1 MTKTVVLTFL
11 CSMKAITI
19 PETLSV
25 ILRRR
30 SVRNYSDKPVDDE
43 VILQLLRAAM
53 AAPAADHQ
61 FPWKFI
67 VIRDKEMLHYLAS
80 GLPSATMLAEAAAA
94 IVVCAAPGEAF
105 AGRTEYAVMACS
117 CASENIL
124 LAAESL
130 GLGAVWTAVY
140 PNPDSIEFVR
150 TELDIPPSIIPFN
163 IIPIGYPI
171 CDPPYTERYDPA
183 IIHWEEW

>member
-1 MTKTVVLTFL
+1 MTTT
-11 CSMKAITI
+11 TN
-19 PETLSV
+19 PETISV

-53 AAPAADHQ
+53 SAPAADRQ

-80 GLPSATMLAEAAAA
+80 GLPSAEMLSEAAAA
-94 IVVCAAPGEAF
+94 IVVCAAPQDAF
-105 AGRTEYAVMACS
+105 AGRVEYAVMACS

-124 LAAESL
+124 LAAEAL
-130 GLGAVWTAVY
+130 GLGAVWTAIY
-140 PNPDSIEFVR
+140 PNPESIEFVR
-150 TELDIPPSIIPFN
+150 YELGMPASIIPFN

-171 CDPPYTERYDPA
+171 CEAPVTDRYDPD